1 MDKKLKNR
9 TSIVTKVKRTKTV
22 EIGLAGIC
30 MVLTGRAIV
39 RPVVMR

>member
-1 MDKKLKNR
+1 M
-9 TSIVTKVKRTKTV
+9 KVKRTKTE

-39 RPVVMR
+39 RPVVMKEMIL